1 MEYPDKLFAHYI
13 LDFPA
18 QTRRQARKLFRR
30 AIRDYFVMRRHYVIE
45 PEDGDRVQS
54 VLVGEVIQR
63 QKTQRRKVKRLFTGR
78 KTAGR
83 PKRPE
88 IKLLVARLFILWG
101 SYANTPA
108 TFSRKSVDAL
118 PTRFEDFMHDLLPKL
133 GASDVRRY
141 MEDHWRERK

>member
-1 MEYPDKLFAHYI
+1 
-13 LDFPA
+13 
-18 QTRRQARKLFRR
+18 
-30 AIRDYFVMRRHYVIE
+30 
-45 PEDGDRVQS
+45 
-54 VLVGEVIQR
+54 LVGDVIQR